1 MSSSAGSGR
10 APFVRPQRSEAAN
23 QRDPECS
30 GEGAESSGQD
40 GETEGEAA
48 QEGPRAAQ
56 ELTSTTGGAGLESRQ
71 EMSWESLLV
80 SDRTF
85 TAALG
90 DRLKR
95 GSSDW
100 TLALCSSGSPYTLP
114 DPAPCEGG
122 GACVQT

>member
-48 QEGPRAAQ
+48 EEGPRAAQ
-56 ELTSTTGGAGLESRQ
+56 ELTSTTRGVESRQ
-71 EMSWESLLV
+71 ETANRRTMSWESWLV
-80 SDRTF
+80 SDWTF

-90 DRLKR
+90 DSLNC
-95 GSSDW
+95 GLSDW
-100 TLALCSSGSPYTLP
+100 TSALCLFFRVAVYAARPHPL
-114 DPAPCEGG
+114 
-122 GACVQT
+122 